1 MARRIRVFALALAA
15 TAILAACTGGPV
27 RRVSEPAASIQQLA
41 VEADGSW
48 SVSLRLQNYSSI
60 PMRFDAVD
68 IGVTVAGEAAGRLVD
83 APALEIGPESADVIA
98 IAMQPEPLGRML
110 LADALAAG
118 RGVDYALEGTV
129 TAAPADRG
137 NARSYTVKRR
147 SALSPTPGLP
157 GVLR

>member
-1 MARRIRVFALALAA
+1 MGRRILVSMLVCAAVLA
-15 TAILAACTGGPV
+15 TACSSGPA

-41 VEADGSW
+41 VQADGSW
-48 SVSLRLQNYSSI
+48 SVSLRLQNYSSV

-68 IGVTVAGEAAGRLVD
+68 IRVTVGGQAAGALRD
-83 APALEIGPESADVIA
+83 RPALEIGPESADVIA
-98 IAMQPEPLGRML
+98 IAMVPEAGARML

-118 RGVDYALEGTV
+118 RGVDYELEGNID
-129 TAAPADRG
+129 AAPTDRG
-137 NARSYTVKRR
+137 TARGYAVKRK

>member
-1 MARRIRVFALALAA
+1 MGRRFLVPAVILAITLA
-15 TAILAACTGGPV
+15 TACSSGPV

-41 VEADGSW
+41 VQADGSW
-48 SVSLRLQNYSSI
+48 RLSLRLQNYSSI

-68 IGVTVAGEAAGRLVD
+68 LSVEVGGQAAGALQHS
-83 APALEIGPESADVIA
+83 PGLEIGPESADVVLVD
-98 IAMQPEPLGRML
+98 MQPDSGARML

-118 RGVDYALEGTV
+118 RRVDYRLDGTIQ
-129 TAAPADRG
+129 AAPADRG
-137 NARSYTVKRR
+137 SSRSYKVERK

>member
-1 MARRIRVFALALAA
+1 MARRFPVIALALVA
-15 TAILAACTGGPV
+15 TALLAACSGGPV

-41 VEADGSW
+41 VQPDGSW

-60 PMRFDAVD
+60 PMRFDALD
-68 IGVTVAGEAAGRLVD
+68 LALTVGGEEAGRLVD
-83 APALEIGPESADVIA
+83 APALEVGPESADVIA
-98 IAMQPEPLGRML
+98 VGMQPGPLGRML

-118 RGVDYALEGTV
+118 RGVDYALDGTI

-137 NARSYTVKRR
+137 NARSYAVKRR
-147 SALSPTPGLP
+147 SALSPAPGLP

>member
-1 MARRIRVFALALAA
+1 MARRIHVFALALAA
-15 TAILAACTGGPV
+15 TALLAACSGGPV
-27 RRVSEPAASIQQLA
+27 RRVSEPAVSIQQLA
-41 VEADGSW
+41 VQADGGW

-60 PMRFDAVD
+60 PMRFDTVD
-68 IGVTVAGEAAGRLVD
+68 IGVTLDGEAAGRLVD

-98 IAMQPEPLGRML
+98 IGMQPDALGRML

-118 RGVDYALEGTV
+118 RGVDYVLDGTV

-137 NARSYTVKRR
+137 NARSYTVKRT
-147 SALSPTPGLP
+147 SALSPAPGLP